1 MTDPITASI
10 AAALASG
17 VTTALTD
24 GSKAL
29 VTRAAALVRERF
41 RRNPSDEAALDTAVR
56 LSNDPAAIE
65 ALARL
70 LDQRMRDDP
79 RFADQLKALWEGVVP
94 AVGPHHDEVS
104 NTISGTVYGSAIQ
117 ARDVHG
123 GITLNDPGR
132 SRRTEADAN

>member
-10 AAALASG
+10 AAVLATG

-24 GSKAL
+24 GGRAL
-29 VTRAAALVRERF
+29 ITRAAALVRERLH
-41 RRNPSDEAALDTAVR
+41 RNPSDEAALDTAVR
-56 LSNDPAAIE
+56 RPNDPAAIE

-79 RFADQLKALWEGVVP
+79 RFADQLKALWEGATPDIPVR
-94 AVGPHHDEVS
+94 HDEVS

-123 GITLNDPGR
+123 GITLNAPAR
-132 SRRTEADAN
+132 S